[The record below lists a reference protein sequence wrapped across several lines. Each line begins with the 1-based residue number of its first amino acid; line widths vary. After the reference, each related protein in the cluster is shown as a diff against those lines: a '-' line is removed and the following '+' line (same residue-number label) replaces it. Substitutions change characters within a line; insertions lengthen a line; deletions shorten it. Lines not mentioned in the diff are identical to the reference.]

1 MQENLVSA
9 APNVILNLL
18 QVKFCKIL
26 DCLRPFDD
34 AKPAKSQA
42 GANVIFVEHKPC
54 LNKCKRVQTNIHG
67 KFKANSLSV
76 RSNILTYIQK
86 RSNMSMYS

>member
-18 QVKFCKIL
+18 QIKLCEIL

-42 GANVIFVEHKPC
+42 GANVSSVEHKPY
-54 LNKCKRVQTNIHG
+54 LNKSKRVQTNIRG

-76 RSNILTYIQK
+76 RSNILT
-86 RSNMSMYS
+86 